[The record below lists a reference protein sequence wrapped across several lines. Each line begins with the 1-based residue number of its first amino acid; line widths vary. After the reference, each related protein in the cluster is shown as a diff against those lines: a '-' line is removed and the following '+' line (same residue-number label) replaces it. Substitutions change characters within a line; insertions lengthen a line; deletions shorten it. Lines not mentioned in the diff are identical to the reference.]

1 MQSLLSLLPGA
12 SPQQAAATA
21 AAGQQYVTTNDGVKL
36 AWERHGRIGG
46 PVVVLI
52 HGWSGSR
59 HYWDLNARPLA
70 NRGCCVYSY
79 DQRFHGD
86 SDKPSW
92 VRPDGRDQGAG
103 MGLGAR
109 HLLFWGQQR
118 QWRE

>member
-12 SPQQAAATA
+12 SPQQAAAASA
-21 AAGQQYVTTNDGVKL
+21 AAAADVGQQYVTTNDGVRL

-70 NRGCCVYSY
+70 NRGCCVYTY

-92 VRPDGRDQGAG
+92 VRAPPGRRLGG
-103 MGLGAR
+103 M
-109 HLLFWGQQR
+109 
-118 QWRE
+118 